1 MSYLVVHHH
10 WINGR
15 NILWEV
21 HLTFH
26 FRMLSYNY
34 LVLFWCCHI
43 VWLTCVFHTF
53 ASFYVSLELVWQP
66 GSLINMD
73 GTNQLTSRTMAGS
86 GSLNSSRL
94 KLLNSAI
101 KWWRLL
107 TTYICSQNNYKIEN
121 GSKKTFTIIPKSVKF
136 VNVFF
141 HEWYPI
147 YSISAHFK
155 VWADGMVFMALRAHQ
170 VG

>member
-1 MSYLVVHHH
+1 MVWSCKIIPHWPRRWPILISYVLSCSSSPLDEPLEYPL
-10 WINGR
+10 R
-15 NILWEV
+15 S
-21 HLTFH
+21 TFDIP
-26 FRMLSYNY
+26 FFICIAIY
-34 LVLFWCCHI
+34 LIFFWCCNI
-43 VWLTCVFHTF
+43 VWCTCVFHTF
-53 ASFYVSLELVWQP
+53 ASFSVSLELVWQP

-101 KWWRLL
+101 KWWWLS
-107 TTYICSQNNYKIEN
+107 TTHVCSQNNYKIEN

-141 HEWYPI
+141 HE
-147 YSISAHFK
+147 
-155 VWADGMVFMALRAHQ
+155 
-170 VG
+170 